1 MQEPETIFKKIAI
14 AYLAL
19 ISTEG
24 RQSEIIPESIT
35 LLQNLERTIP
45 NVLGA
50 PIKIYKQI
58 FVMVKIAYDSP
69 FKTML
74 RSMKLHLKSAFTNIQ
89 GIKVHNPVNNLWHG
103 YQRLN
108 TMTMNI
114 PLSFRISLG
123 QNRIAATM
131 EITNLGN
138 FGVNSFVEPQVFIE
152 GITSEEVMKQ
162 LDIKDVRDY
171 YVPVIRSKL
180 LEQNVSKQRCNQA
193 LVSGRH
199 GLAIGSTGRVSGGL
213 DTKYAGPAKC

>member
-1 MQEPETIFKKIAI
+1 MSFLDGATIVIQKHSRTIKILHLGIEYVQEPETIFRKIAI

-24 RQSEIIPESIT
+24 TKSEIIPESIT
-35 LLQNLERTIP
+35 LLENLERTIP

-74 RSMKLHLKSAFTNIQ
+74 RSMKLHLKASFTNIH

-123 QNRIAATM
+123 QNSVAATM

-138 FGVNSFVEPQVFIE
+138 FGVNSFAEPQVFVE

-171 YVPVIRSKL
+171 YVPVMRSKL
-180 LEQNVSKQRCNQA
+180 LEQNVSK
-193 LVSGRH
+193 
-199 GLAIGSTGRVSGGL
+199 
-213 DTKYAGPAKC
+213 